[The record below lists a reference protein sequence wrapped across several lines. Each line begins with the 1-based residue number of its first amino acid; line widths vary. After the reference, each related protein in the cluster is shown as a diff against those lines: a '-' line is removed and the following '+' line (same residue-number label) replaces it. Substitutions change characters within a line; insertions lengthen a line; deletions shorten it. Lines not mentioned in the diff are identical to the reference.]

1 MKALQGLP
9 QSQLEIVAGKVAVAN
24 FARGAALTV
33 QGEPEDTLFVLQRG
47 EAAAFEAKDEG
58 WHEVRNS
65 YGNETHFRL

>member
-1 MKALQGLP
+1 MAT
-9 QSQLEIVAGKVAVAN
+9 

-58 WHEVRNS
+58 WREVGHS
-65 YGNETHFRL
+65 YGNETRFRF